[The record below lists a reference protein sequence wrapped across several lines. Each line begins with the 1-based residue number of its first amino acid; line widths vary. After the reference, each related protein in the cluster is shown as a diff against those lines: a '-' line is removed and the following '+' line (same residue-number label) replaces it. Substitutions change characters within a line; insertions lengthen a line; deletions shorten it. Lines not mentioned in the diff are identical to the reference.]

1 MKTKRKAPFVLTA
14 SDHGPMIVN
23 RLDYRLVE
31 SGGGYGVG
39 YQLLEASSFDP
50 EEVDLLVGLLRLRRQ
65 YFGDGV
71 FAIDCGANIGVHT
84 IEWAKEMTGWGGVLA
99 FEAQERIYYALAGN
113 VALNNCFN
121 ARAVLAAVAAENGTL
136 RVPRP
141 NYQQPGSF
149 GSLEL
154 RQAAANEFIG
164 QQIDYSDAAMVEVRT
179 IALDSL
185 GVPRVDLIKIDVEGM
200 EAEVL
205 AGARGILTS
214 QHPVLLVE
222 WIKASKEAIAA
233 ILVPLGYTVFE
244 IALNLLAVHN
254 DDRCLAHIKQR
265 QA

>member
-14 SDHGPMIVN
+14 TDHGPLIVN

-50 EEVDLLVGLLRLRRQ
+50 EEVDLVVSLLGLRRQ

-71 FAIDCGANIGVHT
+71 FAIDCGANVGVHT
-84 IEWAKEMTGWGGVLA
+84 IEWAKAMTGWGSVLA

-113 VALNNCFN
+113 IALNNCFN
-121 ARAVLAAVAAENGTL
+121 ARARLAAVAAENGTL
-136 RVPRP
+136 RIPRP
-141 NYQQPGSF
+141 NYQQPSSF

-154 RQAAANEFIG
+154 RQRAANEFIG
-164 QQIDYSDAAMVEVRT
+164 QQIDYSDAAMVEVST
-179 IALDSL
+179 VALDSL
-185 GVPRVDLIKIDVEGM
+185 GAPRVDLIKIDVEGM
-200 EAEVL
+200 EPEVL
-205 AGARGILTS
+205 AGAQAILAS

-222 WIKASKEAIAA
+222 WIKASKDAIKA
-233 ILVPLGYTVFE
+233 ILSPLGYSIFE
-244 IALNLLAVHN
+244 IGLNLLAVHN
-254 DDRCLAHIKQR
+254 DDRCLGHIKQR

>member
-1 MKTKRKAPFVLTA
+1 MRTKRKAAFVLTA

-23 RLDYRLVE
+23 RLDYCLVE

-39 YQLLEASSFDP
+39 HDLLESSSFDP
-50 EEVDLLVGLLRLRRQ
+50 QEVELVVSLLRLRRQ
-65 YFGDGV
+65 HFGDGV

-84 IEWAKEMTGWGGVLA
+84 IEWAKEMTGWGSVVA
-99 FEAQERIYYALAGN
+99 VEAQERIYYALAGN

-141 NYQQPGSF
+141 DYQQPGSF

-154 RQAAANEFIG
+154 RQSAANQFIG
-164 QQIDYSDAAMVEVRT
+164 QQIDYSDAAMVEVRA

-185 GVPRVDLIKIDVEGM
+185 GAARVDLIKIDVEGM

-205 AGARGILTS
+205 AGARAILAS
-214 QHPVLLVE
+214 HHPILLVE
-222 WIKASKEAIAA
+222 WIKASKEAIAGT
-233 ILVPLGYTVFE
+233 LSPLGYTIFE
-244 IALNLLAVHN
+244 IGINLLAVHN
-254 DDRCLAHIKQR
+254 DDPSLTHIKPR
-265 QA
+265 QS